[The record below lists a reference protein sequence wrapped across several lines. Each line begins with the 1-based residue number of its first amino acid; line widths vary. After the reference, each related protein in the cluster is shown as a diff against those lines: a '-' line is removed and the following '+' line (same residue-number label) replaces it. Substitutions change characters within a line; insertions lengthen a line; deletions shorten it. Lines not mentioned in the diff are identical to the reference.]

1 MNVLIIDDDKTAV
14 NILVKKLKRIQDISV
29 IETANSGKDGLE
41 IVKKSN
47 QDIIFLD
54 IEMPDM
60 SGMKVLDEVKM
71 LNRKVVI
78 YTSHDQYMLSSFRKE
93 AYDFL
98 MKPIDDDELEGII
111 ERFLSDMKENP
122 NVRMGVDIRP
132 NTIDDKFLLYTNTTD
147 FQLVQVKDIGLF
159 VYNSER
165 RIWKVIVAGR
175 ENGVAMKR
183 SVNRNMILSLD
194 KHFIQVSQSYI
205 ININYLIEVVDNT
218 CYFYPPFD
226 KINYVPIGR
235 FFRQKLIEKLSKL

>member
-14 NILVKKLKRIQDISV
+14 NILEKKLKQIQDIDFV
-29 IETANSGKDGLE
+29 ETACNGKDGLE
-41 IVKKSN
+41 MVKKSN
-47 QDIIFLD
+47 PDIIFLD

-60 SGMKVLDEVKM
+60 SGMEILDEVKG

-78 YTSHDQYMLSSFRKE
+78 YTSHDQYMLSSFRKD

-98 MKPIDDDELEGII
+98 MKPIDDDELEGIM
-111 ERFLSDMKENP
+111 ERFISDMKEKSNAH
-122 NVRMGVDIRP
+122 RGADIRP

-165 RIWKVIVAGR
+165 RIWEVVVAGR
-175 ENGVAMKR
+175 DNGVALKR

-226 KINYVPIGR
+226 KIDYVPIGR